1 VKLLKVLDQ
10 EGENLVADPTNQ
22 IILRELVTAPHSIS
36 ELAAQLKLP
45 TLNVWRRMQKLKKVN
60 IVEVTE
66 IKKVGNLEKKLY
78 RSTATLFTPQQY
90 FNFSAKD
97 KNLKQAFEIYSDIQK
112 SMMTKTLTFG
122 DVPKDADPIDYSLYV
137 NMQVFAEICGRPE
150 THTKI
155 AKLEEALAKFRQP
168 RSYL

>member
-1 VKLLKVLDQ
+1 MKLMKVLGQ
-10 EGENLVADPTNQ
+10 EGANLVADPTNQ

-45 TLNVWRRMQKLKKVN
+45 TLNIWRRMQKLKKAN

-66 IKKVGNLEKKLY
+66 IQKVGNLEKKLY
-78 RSTATLFTPQQY
+78 RSTATWFTPQQY

-97 KNLKQAFEIYSDIQK
+97 TNLKQAFEIYSDIQK
-112 SMMTKTLTFG
+112 SMMAKTLTFG

-150 THTKI
+150 TQTKI
-155 AKLEEALAKFRQP
+155 TKLEEALAKFRQQS
-168 RSYL
+168 SYL